1 MLAAA
6 HGDTQG
12 ALAALGDAVTT
23 EATRVF
29 PFERAR
35 SMLALGTVQRQAR
48 ERRAARETLQ
58 QAIAAFDDL
67 GAAPWTLRA
76 RDELRR
82 VSGRRGSHD
91 ELTDAER
98 RVAAL
103 AASGH
108 RNKEIAARLVVEV
121 STVEA
126 HLSRVYSKLG
136 VRSRTELATR
146 IAATQDAP
154 SIL

>member
-1 MLAAA
+1 M
-6 HGDTQG
+6 
-12 ALAALGDAVTT
+12 
-23 EATRVF
+23 
-29 PFERAR
+29 
-35 SMLALGTVQRQAR
+35 
-48 ERRAARETLQ
+48 
-58 QAIAAFDDL
+58 
-67 GAAPWTLRA
+67 
-76 RDELRR
+76 
-82 VSGRRGSHD
+82 SGRRATHD

-98 RVAAL
+98 RVATL
-103 AASGH
+103 AAAGH

-146 IAATQDAP
+146 VAATGDAP